1 MHLGTSVLSFTSI
14 RKRKHLAGP
23 PILLLFLF
31 VSVSLAEE
39 KKEDEPATA
48 VKVRRA
54 PFRHTVVEEGILV
67 PAHAT
72 ALRVRPRA
80 YTGKLRVLEVVAHGA
95 TVSQGDVVLRLD
107 PEGLE
112 TALHK
117 RELALRT
124 KEIGLHRA
132 RVALEELERD
142 SDRDREE
149 AEQDV
154 ELARHSLDGYREI
167 QRPLDARS
175 YQRGEKT
182 YLDSIADQE
191 DEIDQLGKM
200 YKEDELT
207 EATEELV
214 LKRARRKLASTQER
228 LEIYRARF
236 RYSLAYSEN
245 KTLHTLERALEQKEA
260 QLRKLRRAEDTGRE
274 QAEIKLAGAKHDLSA
289 SRKNLERLR
298 EDTEAF
304 ALRAPHAGIVLHG
317 NLVSPSPPNGVMD
330 GKVAA
335 KAIRVG
341 DVVTPGSPVITV
353 ATAGAMKV
361 RFALKSADRYHAK
374 AGMAAAVLPKAL
386 PETVLAATLEPMGR
400 FPRPDGSWTAHALFG
415 GGDERLVPLLKCTVR
430 AVLIDL
436 PDALIVPTKALFQR
450 DGRWYC
456 HARDRSPFGLSARA
470 VVRGATSGKY
480 TVILDGL
487 REGDEILLPEQT
499 E

>member
-1 MHLGTSVLSFTSI
+1 MHLGT
-14 RKRKHLAGP
+14 LAGP

-31 VSVSLAEE
+31 VSTSLAEE
-39 KKEDEPATA
+39 KRGDEPASA

-72 ALRVRPRA
+72 ALNVRTRA
-80 YTGKLRVLEVVAHGA
+80 YTGKLQVLEVVEHGA
-95 TVSQGDVVLRLD
+95 TVEQGNVVLRLD
-107 PEGLE
+107 AEALE

-117 RELALRT
+117 GELAVRT

-132 RVALEELERD
+132 RIALEELERD
-142 SDRDREE
+142 GDRDREM
-149 AEQDV
+149 AEQDL
-154 ELARHSLDGYREI
+154 ELARHSLEGYREI
-167 QRPLDARS
+167 QRPLDARA
-175 YQRGEKT
+175 YHRGEKA

-191 DEIDQLGKM
+191 EEIEQLGKM
-200 YKEDELT
+200 YAEDELT

-214 LKRARRKLASTQER
+214 LKRARRKLASTRER

-236 RYSLAYSEN
+236 RYSLSHSEN
-245 KTLHTLERALEQKEA
+245 KTLHTLERAVEKKEA
-260 QLRKLRRAEDTGRE
+260 QLRKLRHDEDTKRE
-274 QAEIKLAGAKHDLSA
+274 QAEIKLESAKHDLRA

-298 EDTEAF
+298 GDAEAF
-304 ALRAPHAGIVLHG
+304 AVRAPHAGIVLHG

-330 GKVAA
+330 VKVAA
-335 KAIRVG
+335 NPIRVG
-341 DVVTPGSPVITV
+341 DIVKAKGPIITV
-353 ATAGAMKV
+353 AVPGAMKV
-361 RFALKSADRYHAK
+361 RFALKPADRYHAQV
-374 AGMAAAVLPKAL
+374 GMAAAVLPKAL

-415 GGDERLVPLLKCTVR
+415 GGAERLVPLLKCSVR

-470 VVRGATSGKY
+470 VVRGASSGKY
-480 TVILDGL
+480 TVVLDGL
-487 REGDEILLPEQT
+487 REGDEILLPEHTQ
-499 E
+499 